1 VRPTRTT
8 AAARSR
14 VGGVVVALLAAVLA
28 VTALHP
34 ASAEDIDQKI
44 ADASDDV
51 ADASREVKEAS
62 RSLEAARSQLPAA
75 QAEVAA
81 AAKEQAAAKKI
92 EVVAAAAAER
102 ATAAVLIAQ
111 QRVAE
116 AEARIVEMN
125 GQIGDLAR
133 AVYTQGPYAELA
145 AVLDAASPSDFASRL
160 EAVRSVSRSQN
171 KTLAELARAKADL
184 EIANVRAEQ
193 SRAQAEEKRRV
204 AAEALAAAAAA
215 TRRAEAAQRKVEEL
229 IAARKEALR
238 VAEAE
243 KAKVLKQYEA
253 YKREQERLRQ
263 VTTSPGG
270 YTGTPTGNLIWPIPG
285 AVVVQGVG
293 PRTHPVYGYA
303 SCHTGVDIRGSYGTP
318 ILASAAGKVV
328 EVANGGPY
336 GLHTVISHG
345 DGVSVMIAHQS
356 SVAVGA
362 GSIVTQGQ
370 VVGYVGTT
378 GWVTGAHLHW
388 EVHVNGVPY
397 DPMGWFGGSRSP
409 VSCWNS

>member
-1 VRPTRTT
+1 MRFTRTS

-14 VGGVVVALLAAVLA
+14 AAVVVALLAALLA
-28 VTALHP
+28 ITALQP
-34 ASAEDIDQKI
+34 ANAEDIDQKV

-51 ADASREVKEAS
+51 ANASRSVREAS
-62 RSLEAARSQLPAA
+62 RSLEAARTQLPAA
-75 QAEVAA
+75 QAEVTAA
-81 AAKEQAAAKKI
+81 GRELAAAKKV
-92 EVVAAAAAER
+92 EKAAAAAAER
-102 ATAAVLIAQ
+102 ATRAVVMAQ
-111 QRVAE
+111 ERISA

-171 KTLAELARAKADL
+171 KTLSELAQAKADL
-184 EIANVRAEQ
+184 EIANIRAEQ
-193 SRAQAEEKRRV
+193 TRQIAEQKRQE
-204 AAEALAAAAAA
+204 AAEALATAAAAA
-215 TRRAEAAQRKVEEL
+215 RRAEAAQAKVEQL
-229 IAARKEALR
+229 IAARKQALS

-243 KAKVLKQYEA
+243 KARVLKQYA
-253 YKREQERLRQ
+253 DYKAEQKRLREIA
-263 VTTSPGG
+263 TSPGG
-270 YTGTPTGNLIWPIPG
+270 FTGTPTGNLIWPIPG

-303 SCHTGVDIRGSYGTP
+303 SCHTGVDIRGTYGTP
-318 ILASAAGKVV
+318 ILASAAGKVIDV
-328 EVANGGPY
+328 SNGGPF

-345 DGVSVMIAHQS
+345 DGITVMIAHQS
-356 SVAVGA
+356 ALAVGV
-362 GSIVTQGQ
+362 GSVVSQGQ
-370 VVGYVGTT
+370 IVGYVGSS
-378 GWVTGAHLHW
+378 GWVTGPHLHW

-397 DPMGWFGGSRSP
+397 DPMGWFGGPRAP